1 MQNSFKIKMC
11 GTLYLPHD
19 DIISN
24 VIAPLFLCNPA
35 QRTIFRTRQ
44 DLRFSLNQLHC
55 RPGFVDAHNLF
66 ANHSYVIN
74 FDAKLVCCFLDSSG
88 NKCMRSVRLFQSHR
102 QLVVRFLLCIFCLL
116 SRGSCQCQHHGWC
129 RACTQQA
136 HTSHARKTLA
146 GS

>member
-44 DLRFSLNQLHC
+44 DLRFSLSQLDQDLWMLIIYL
-55 RPGFVDAHNLF
+55 PIIVM
-66 ANHSYVIN
+66 S
-74 FDAKLVCCFLDSSG
+74 
-88 NKCMRSVRLFQSHR
+88 
-102 QLVVRFLLCIFCLL
+102 
-116 SRGSCQCQHHGWC
+116 
-129 RACTQQA
+129 
-136 HTSHARKTLA
+136 
-146 GS
+146 